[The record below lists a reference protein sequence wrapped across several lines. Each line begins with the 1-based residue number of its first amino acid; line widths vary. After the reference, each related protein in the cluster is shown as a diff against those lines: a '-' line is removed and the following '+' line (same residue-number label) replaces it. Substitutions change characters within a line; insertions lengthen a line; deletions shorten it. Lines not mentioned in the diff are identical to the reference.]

1 MKTLMLKILRGSYPP
16 ISNRYSYDL
25 RNMVA
30 ALLRK
35 NPRDRPSINSIL
47 YKRFI
52 KKAEENLYLIFHD
65 TSNGN
70 SSITKNAAK
79 VYIKHRQR
87 RRSSHSSSGYSSRRQ
102 SRYILLNYDHLILCK
117 KLYYQK
123 TSKRYNQNLILVHQL
138 PNTFYL
144 IFQRPHVIWIKIIQ
158 HLK

>member
-1 MKTLMLKILRGSYPP
+1 MHLNRVCQNSQFYVIFPSFVKNLIFQFCQCIIIYKLFAGCMKTLMLKILRGSYPP

-65 TSNGN
+65 ISHGN
-70 SSITKNAAK
+70 NSITKNATK
-79 VYIKHRQR
+79 VYIKHKR
-87 RRSSHSSSGYSSRRQ
+87 RRYSHSSSGYSSRRQ
-102 SRYILLNYDHLILCK
+102 SR
-117 KLYYQK
+117 
-123 TSKRYNQNLILVHQL
+123 
-138 PNTFYL
+138 
-144 IFQRPHVIWIKIIQ
+144 
-158 HLK
+158 

>member
-65 TSNGN
+65 INNGN
-70 SSITKNAAK
+70 NSITKNATK
-79 VYIKHRQR
+79 VYTKHKR
-87 RRSSHSSSGYSSRRQ
+87 RRYSHSSSGYSSRRQ
-102 SRYILLNYDHLILCK
+102 SRYSIHILHKRRK
-117 KLYYQK
+117 K
-123 TSKRYNQNLILVHQL
+123 YNFQNMPRL
-138 PNTFYL
+138 FSRWY
-144 IFQRPHVIWIKIIQ
+144 
-158 HLK
+158 

>member
-65 TSNGN
+65 IAKDRNKI
-70 SSITKNAAK
+70 ITKNAAK
-79 VYIKHRQR
+79 VYIKHKR

-102 SRYILLNYDHLILCK
+102 SR
-117 KLYYQK
+117 
-123 TSKRYNQNLILVHQL
+123 
-138 PNTFYL
+138 
-144 IFQRPHVIWIKIIQ
+144 
-158 HLK
+158 

>member
-65 TSNGN
+65 INNGN
-70 SSITKNAAK
+70 NSITKNATK
-79 VYIKHRQR
+79 VYIKHKR
-87 RRSSHSSSGYSSRRQ
+87 RKYSHSSSGYSSRRQ
-102 SRYILLNYDHLILCK
+102 SRYLIHMRLQFVCI
-117 KLYYQK
+117 LYYK
-123 TSKRYNQNLILVHQL
+123 Y
-138 PNTFYL
+138 
-144 IFQRPHVIWIKIIQ
+144 KINEV
-158 HLK
+158 

>member
-70 SSITKNAAK
+70 HSITKNAAK

-102 SRYILLNYDHLILCK
+102 SRYISLNYDNYKVCVGQNTIRKHLDAI
-117 KLYYQK
+117 
-123 TSKRYNQNLILVHQL
+123 
-138 PNTFYL
+138 
-144 IFQRPHVIWIKIIQ
+144 IKI
-158 HLK
+158 

>member
-70 SSITKNAAK
+70 NSITKNAAK

-102 SRYILLNYDHLILCK
+102 SRYILLISDNYIICMG
-117 KLYYQK
+117 QK
-123 TSKRYNQNLILVHQL
+123 IT
-138 PNTFYL
+138 
-144 IFQRPHVIWIKIIQ
+144 KIVPSENI
-158 HLK
+158 